1 MSGGDLRVK
10 IKYLDK
16 EKYDYFPLNY
26 SYFTS
31 EHYEVKVLDEKGE
44 MSYVLTRKPYG
55 KTLKKENVDTLY
67 QDTFPNAEAYAATD
81 DDGNECGYV
90 EFDTEEWNNRLRMTQ
105 LLVKPEYRGCGVG
118 KFLVDYVKNVAK
130 ERDYR
135 IIVLETQN
143 YNVPAIDFYRSQ
155 GFVFC
160 GGNVYFYSNDDI
172 DDDEVMLEM
181 AFLM

>member
-1 MSGGDLRVK
+1 ME

-16 EKYDYFPLNY
+16 DSYDYFPLHY
-26 SYFTS
+26 VYETD
-31 EHYEVKVLDEKGE
+31 EHYEVSLKDGKDG
-44 MSYVLTRKPYG
+44 MSYTLTRKPYG
-55 KTLKKENVDTLY
+55 RVLKKENTDTLY
-67 QDTFPNAEAYAATD
+67 QDTFPNAEAYAAVD
-81 DDGNECGYV
+81 ESGNECGYV

-118 KFLVDYVKNVAK
+118 KFLVDFVKGVAS
-130 ERDYR
+130 EREYR

-155 GFVFC
+155 GFTFC
-160 GGNVYFYSNDDI
+160 GGNVYFYSNEDI

-181 AFLM
+181 AFLL